1 MQINQINMKL
11 RIILFLIICLVAGSS
26 ADGQKPGKKIKIT
39 GFVKDQNNNPIPDV
53 IILIDNVKTNIV
65 TNQNGS
71 YRIKVKPAAKKIGI
85 FSFMAGVAEEA
96 IDGRTTINFKMTS
109 SGIGPAKN
117 QVADPGDEMINV
129 GYGNVNRKDLTQPV
143 SKIDG
148 TNKKYAS
155 YNSIY
160 DMIKGEVA
168 GVQVNGK
175 SIKIQGASSFILSTE
190 PLFVVDGMTV
200 SSIDDIRPY
209 MVKSI
214 EVLKGSAASVY
225 GSRGA
230 NGVILINTLT
240 GPDYK

>member
-85 FSFMAGVAEEA
+85 FSFMAGVAEET

-109 SGIGPAKN
+109 SGIGPVKN

-129 GYGNVNRKDLTQPV
+129 GYGNVNKKDLTQPV